1 MFGGFLVFNADTG
14 ASTGK
19 HETETELNQLGA
31 PVFHRRFELGFGL
44 PIAERQPSLADPVGL
59 ALQLF
64 AFSRFSDGL
73 PGAPKLES
81 LRFGR
86 AGTVGDIFLSSASLP
101 DPIAKDA
108 TLRLTL
114 VVFGDLT
121 AKLGSRLSKS
131 LLQDFAEEN
140 VTSIQVLHPEQNAEP
155 SPGKTTWHFHTLDS
169 SLESVVDWLADDV
182 ARALPNFPPWLC
194 VLRFDQEKTRNKLNI
209 GHVEV
214 GTPRPPAEPPAS
226 ARGRPK
232 SFARRLLHQFQGL
245 ASAAT
250 GTPRAKSEDTRVK
263 KSVSEN
269 DGDAARGQPAKWL
282 GRGPSPET
290 EYFAL
295 TAFMYEGPEGCEKEP
310 LPAKTSEPVLEAAK
324 CLLTPK
330 LKGAGWTLLEPVPE
344 SWLRR
349 SSQDCHFCLALTVG
363 SSRSHIVMPL
373 NAVHEGTTKELN
385 SLDSASLNQIC
396 ASVRR
401 KLDAEVQSL
410 ILWLS
415 SPAGSTACGVRE
427 TGVRRRS
434 N

>member
-14 ASTGK
+14 A
-19 HETETELNQLGA
+19 
-31 PVFHRRFELGFGL
+31 PVFHRRFESGFGL
-44 PIAERQPSLADPVGL
+44 PIAKRQPSLADPVGL

-73 PGAPKLES
+73 PSAPKLQS

-86 AGTVGDIFLSSASLP
+86 AGTVGDIFLASASLP

-114 VVFGDLT
+114 VVLGDLT
-121 AKLGSRLSKS
+121 AKLGSRLSQS

-140 VTSIQVLHPEQNAEP
+140 VTSIHVLHPEQHTEP

-194 VLRFDQEKTRNKLNI
+194 VLRFDQEKARNKLNI

-214 GTPRPPAEPPAS
+214 GTPRPPPEPPAS

-263 KSVSEN
+263 KSVSEG
-269 DGDAARGQPAKWL
+269 DGDAVRGQPAKWL

-295 TAFMYEGPEGCEKEP
+295 TAFMYEGPEGCAKEP

-330 LKGAGWTLLEPVPE
+330 LKGAGWTLLELGPE
-344 SWLRR
+344 SWFRH
-349 SSQDCHFCLALTVG
+349 SSQDCHFCLALTEG
-363 SSRSHIVMPL
+363 SSRSHILVPL